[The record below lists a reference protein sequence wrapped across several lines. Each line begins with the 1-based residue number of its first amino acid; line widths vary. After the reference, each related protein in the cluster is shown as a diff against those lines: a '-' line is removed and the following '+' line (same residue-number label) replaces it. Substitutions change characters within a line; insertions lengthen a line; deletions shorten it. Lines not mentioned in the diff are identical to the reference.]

1 MAYLY
6 TTEHKI
12 NYKPKFSYTFN
23 MCISYSLLCFLS
35 IASQTEDKVRQFQE
49 KLELSEQKLSQSLRK
64 AEALPNVEAELAE
77 RMAALSQVSHF
88 GDIVLSA

>member
-1 MAYLY
+1 
-6 TTEHKI
+6 
-12 NYKPKFSYTFN
+12 
-23 MCISYSLLCFLS
+23 MCVNYSLLCFLS